1 MTPAIAFALVAA
13 AHAGFQVTVTTL
25 VYPAL
30 VEVGPAA
37 WDTAHARHSRRI
49 VPLVALL
56 YAGLVGSGGVLVLD
70 GPDVLGWVGL
80 VATAGALATTAVAA
94 APLHGRLRADTDD
107 LRHRLLL
114 VDRLRCSGA
123 VLGAL
128 AATASLLTSR

>member
-30 VEVGPAA
+30 VEVGPVA
-37 WDTAHARHSRRI
+37 WDAAHARHSRRI

-56 YAGLVGSGGVLVLD
+56 YAGLAGTGGVLLLD

-80 VATAGALATTAVAA
+80 AGTAVAVLTTAVAA

-107 LRHRLLL
+107 LRHRLLV
-114 VDRLRCSGA
+114 VDRLRCAGA
-123 VLGAL
+123 VVAAL
-128 AATASLLTSR
+128 AATTSLLT

>member
-1 MTPAIAFALVAA
+1 MTPEVAFALVAA

-37 WDTAHARHSRRI
+37 WDDAHARHSRRI

-56 YAGLVGSGGVLVLD
+56 YAGLVATGVALVVH
-70 GPDVLGWVGL
+70 GPTVLGWVGL
-80 VATAGALATTAVAA
+80 AGVAVALATTAVAA

-107 LRHRLLL
+107 LRARLLV
-114 VDRLRCSGA
+114 VDRVRCAGA
-123 VLGAL
+123 VVGAV
-128 AATASLLTSR
+128 AAFAALV